1 MMTKSVNVYLY
12 LIEANCPSLNVTY
25 GHVWYNRP
33 GINHGYPPNT
43 LATFSCNIGYE
54 VVGSDSLTCLS
65 SGEWSKLPKCGGN
78 KVKKTLQFLQIGILF
93 LH

>member
-1 MMTKSVNVYLY
+1 MTN
-12 LIEANCPSLNVTY
+12 

-33 GINHGYPPNT
+33 GINHGYPVNT

-54 VVGSDSLTCLS
+54 VVGSDSLTCQS

-78 KVKKTLQFLQIGILF
+78 KVKKTL
-93 LH
+93 